1 MAARLGVA
9 IAATRGYCQIVRKEE
24 FEMTSNVETLC
35 ADWLD
40 AKSAEGRARE
50 LRIKIE
56 GEIAQAFDV
65 PMEGTK
71 THQTENYKVT
81 MGQPITRKIDPAE
94 WDFVKEHV
102 PSNMHPVK
110 VKIEA
115 DPAGCKYLVNNAPEM
130 WNKIASAFTATPGK
144 VSVKVEVK

>member
-1 MAARLGVA
+1 
-9 IAATRGYCQIVRKEE
+9 
-24 FEMTSNVETLC
+24 MTINVETLC

-40 AKSAEGRARE
+40 AKIAEGLARE

-65 PMEGTK
+65 PMECTK

-81 MGQPITRKIDPAE
+81 LVQPITRKIDPAE
-94 WDFVKEHV
+94 WDLVKQNV

-110 VKIEA
+110 IKIEV
-115 DPAGCKYLVNNAPEM
+115 DQAGCKYLANKEPEM
-130 WNKIASAFTATPGK
+130 WNKIAAAFTTTPGK

>member
-1 MAARLGVA
+1 
-9 IAATRGYCQIVRKEE
+9 
-24 FEMTSNVETLC
+24 MTSNVETLC

-40 AKSAEGRARE
+40 AKRAEGRARE

-71 THQTENYKVT
+71 AHQTENYKVT
-81 MGQPITRKIDPAE
+81 LGQPITRKIDPAE
-94 WDFVKEHV
+94 WDLVKYYV
-102 PSNMHPVK
+102 PLNMHPVK
-110 VKIEA
+110 IKIEA
-115 DPAGCKYLVNNAPEM
+115 DPAGCKYLANNAPEM
-130 WNKIASAFTATPGK
+130 WNKIAAAFTATPGK